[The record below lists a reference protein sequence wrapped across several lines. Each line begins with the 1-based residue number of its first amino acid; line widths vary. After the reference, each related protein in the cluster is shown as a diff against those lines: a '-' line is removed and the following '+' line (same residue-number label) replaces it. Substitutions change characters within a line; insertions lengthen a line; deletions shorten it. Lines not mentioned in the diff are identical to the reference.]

1 MNIKV
6 IMKTIETPLFKMI
19 SSLGK
24 EATKENVIELLKLYE
39 DGYLKPHISSIYNL
53 EEGAKAIS
61 DLEQRKAK
69 GKVVVQVKT

>member
-1 MNIKV
+1 MHN
-6 IMKTIETPLFKMI
+6 
-19 SSLGK
+19 
-24 EATKENVIELLKLYE
+24 ENVIELLKLYE